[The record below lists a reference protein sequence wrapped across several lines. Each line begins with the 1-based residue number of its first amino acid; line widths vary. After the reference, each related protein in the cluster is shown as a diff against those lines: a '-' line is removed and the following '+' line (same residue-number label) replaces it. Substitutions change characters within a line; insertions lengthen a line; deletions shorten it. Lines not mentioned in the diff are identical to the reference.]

1 MRMVEQRVEIDEIEE
16 IADVM
21 SLSRQED
28 TESTAYIFGRSGFQ
42 YECEDFIYGN
52 GQESKV
58 C

>member
-21 SLSRQED
+21 SLSRQKD
-28 TESTAYIFGRSGFQ
+28 TESTAYIFGSSGFQ
-42 YECEDFIYGN
+42 YECEDLFMAMDK
-52 GQESKV
+52 KV